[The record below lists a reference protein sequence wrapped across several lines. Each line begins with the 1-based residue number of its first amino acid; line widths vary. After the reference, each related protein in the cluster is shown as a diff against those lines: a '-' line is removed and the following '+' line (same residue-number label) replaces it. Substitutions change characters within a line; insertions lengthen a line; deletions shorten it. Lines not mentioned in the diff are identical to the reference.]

1 MKKKLIVHT
10 DGGARGNP
18 GPAGAGAV
26 VFDESGT
33 VLYETSAY
41 LGKRT
46 NNFAEYSAVV
56 LGLELIARKIGKA
69 QCKSLAVTVRL
80 DSELICK
87 QLNNEYQIKEETLFP
102 LYIQVHNLLVSTFP
116 SVTFEH
122 VPRAQNAHADKLAN
136 EAMDRAS

>member
-1 MKKKLIVHT
+1 MKKKLVLHT

-18 GPAGAGAV
+18 GPSGAGAV
-26 VFDESGT
+26 VYDETGKT
-33 VLYETSAY
+33 VKETSKY
-41 LGKRT
+41 LGRQT
-46 NNFAEYSAVV
+46 NNFAEYAAVV
-56 LGLELIARKIGKA
+56 LGLEMIAKHFGKA
-69 QCKSLAVTVRL
+69 QCKNLEVLVRM

-122 VPRAQNAHADKLAN
+122 VPRKDNAHADRLAN
-136 EAMDRAS
+136 EAMDHAS